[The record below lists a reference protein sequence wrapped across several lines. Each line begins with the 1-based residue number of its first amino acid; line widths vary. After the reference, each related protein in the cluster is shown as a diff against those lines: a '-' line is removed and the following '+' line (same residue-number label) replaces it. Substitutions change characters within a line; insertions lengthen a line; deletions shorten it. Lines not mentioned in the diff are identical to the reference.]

1 MSSERVS
8 LARSDLLWQSKPR
21 TDASSLHLA
30 PACNLASG
38 DLYTFPNTTTT
49 SHPIS
54 LPADNGL
61 TLTWNTGCLTSET
74 VDIYLYSGS
83 AGFIHGWVLVPYTTG
98 SYHATLQPSW
108 WNGTASVQLQVLIV
122 DSGTPRFLTT
132 SPSGPVFT
140 VNLDASVAASIS
152 SSRAAN
158 VKTITTGGA
167 VVTTTGLGGSTQ
179 PTFQVV
185 SLPGSTSTKH
195 TLPAGSIAA
204 AILVPLLAIAVAIG
218 VYVRF
223 ARAREAEKRK
233 RWSEHVDRRMSTLSQ
248 DWRSGAG
255 IPPAGRASGVGS
267 RRSIAVGSPG
277 DRQTKASSYF
287 GRTSSTYA
295 TEGNFAGAGAG
306 GSRVPRQSR
315 IAVPTIGA
323 DGQPEMTQ
331 VRSSIFL
338 NNGGDAA
345 SMANLRQS
353 RVSFAGASAAAPR
366 MSRVSFGDA
375 PRPSIGGLSGA
386 TRSTPA
392 LVTPNRNGARPSS
405 AYSARATGRSLDG
418 DIAVSPSQAQGP
430 FSVSE
435 THLPGLS
442 AKQGK
447 KDGVFGGIAGALG
460 LGKKKEKEAAQ
471 NLERQR
477 TREEEWRQAEA
488 TRRSGD
494 HIRDMEATVCEW
506 PCASV
511 F

>member
-1 MSSERVS
+1 MWPSART
-8 LARSDLLWQSKPR
+8 RSDLLWLLADP
-21 TDASSLHLA
+21 SLHA
-30 PACNLASG
+30 ACNLASG
-38 DLYTFPNTTTT
+38 DLYTYPNTTTT

-54 LPADNGL
+54 LPSNNAL
-61 TLTWNTGCLTSET
+61 TFKWNTDCLTSST
-74 VDIYLYSGS
+74 VDIYLYAGS
-83 AGFIHGWVLVPYTTG
+83 AGLIHGWVSVPYTTG
-98 SYHATLQPSW
+98 SYDATLDPTW
-108 WNGTASVQLQVLIV
+108 WNGTASAQLQLLII

-132 SPSGPVFT
+132 APSGPVFT
-140 VNLDASVAASIS
+140 VNLDTNVAASIS
-152 SSRAAN
+152 SSKAAN
-158 VKTITTGGA
+158 VKTVTTGGT
-167 VVTTTGLGGSTQ
+167 VVTTTGTAGNTQ

-185 SLPGSTSTKH
+185 SLPGSSSSKH

-267 RRSIAVGSPG
+267 RRSIAMGGGSPG

-295 TEGNFAGAGAG
+295 TEGNFAGAGA

-338 NNGGDAA
+338 NNGSGDAA

-366 MSRVSFGDA
+366 MSRVSFGDQ

-392 LVTPNRNGARPSS
+392 LVTPDRAGRRPTS

-494 HIRDMEATVCEW
+494 HVRDMEATVREYRW
-506 PCASV
+506 RG
-511 F
+511 